1 MNCKHLSKNNFPN
14 SFFNTKVSKHDC
26 RFRNATFFLEIGRK
40 GEEESKGV
48 CGILIVKKTYKTLIK
63 GYDVVVC
70 FPWAKIE
77 GIT

>member
-1 MNCKHLSKNNFPN
+1 MQKWLLQPPWCRAVQIEMNCKHLSKNNFPN

-48 CGILIVKKTYKTLIK
+48 CGISIVKKT
-63 GYDVVVC
+63 
-70 FPWAKIE
+70 
-77 GIT
+77 